1 MNEKGFATIFGLC
14 LILVIALIV
23 KGIQE
28 SEMNHSYETNDF
40 QVEMDLQNAA
50 DSGIYA
56 AVEKVYQELILDKDY
71 LPLVK
76 VDTRINHQVKVFST
90 TQKTSSG
97 DISVE
102 VWAER
107 ILIEP
112 YRIDYENK
120 TNKKNIANPLKND
133 NNERIYWRGYTFFSK
148 AEIDSERIG
157 GKLYRR
163 SFAYVVDRIITE
175 KTIVV
180 NNKKRKRLEFADADA
195 DLKKKIHFMDI
206 VSEDYYYKN

>member
-14 LILVIALIV
+14 LILVIALVV

-28 SEMNHSYETNDF
+28 AEGNHSYEMTDF

-50 DSGIYA
+50 DSGIYK
-56 AVEKVYQELILDKDY
+56 AVEFVHANPDVVPFRESSSGSRKDAQYQFDPITIESSSGSI
-71 LPLVK
+71 K
-76 VDTRINHQVKVFST
+76 VD
-90 TQKTSSG
+90 
-97 DISVE
+97 

-107 ILIEP
+107 IIIEP
-112 YRIDYENK
+112 YRVDYENK
-120 TNKKNIANPLKND
+120 KNKKTVANPLKNED
-133 NNERIYWRGYTFFSK
+133 KERIYWRGYTFFSK

-163 SFAYVVDRIITE
+163 SFAYIVD
-175 KTIVV
+175 KIVT
-180 NNKKRKRLEFADADA
+180 KKSLAPLEFEDADE

-206 VSEDYYYKN
+206 VSEDYYYKE